1 MFGTTS
7 VYLANAKIGKC
18 QRYNEKDIFPINT
31 KNLEDKILVITSSLL
46 EKKIINIAPIKGT
59 KVIIDGCNVFLLNKN
74 TDNIIKQI
82 PIFGER

>member
-1 MFGTTS
+1 LFGTTS

-18 QRYNEKDIFPINT
+18 HRYNEKDIFPINT

-82 PIFGER
+82 PI